1 MSRRRLGLRKRLAL
15 NIFSELYASTVREH
29 RLDTLFWECTLRCNL
44 SCRHCGSDCR
54 GDPGVAD
61 MPLADF
67 LKVLDEEVTPH
78 VDPADVLVIFSGG
91 EVLVRADL
99 EEAGAEV
106 TRRGYPWGMVTNG
119 MALTPERFG
128 RLLDAGLKSVSVSL
142 DGFERE
148 HNYIRGNPRSYDRAL
163 EAVRMIVREPS
174 LSYDVVTCVTG
185 AMVPQLEAFRDMLLS
200 EGVRHWRLFSI
211 FPMGRAK
218 NDPTLRMT
226 DAQFREMLAGGRGR
240 RAGSR
245 SAMPAKASWAVTRP
259 RSATISTNAPRVFR
273 WLRSVSTGPFRGA
286 RRSAPTTIRE
296 TSTGIGSGTCGRT
309 ASSRSATANGRAGAN
324 APIARCSATARAA
337 ACTCGATTANCS
349 TATTAGC
356 DRSEMVQIAPPDQVF
371 VVFARIG
378 LPVGHYVQPV
388 GNAGH
393 VAVHVVG
400 EQNPF
405 RGLFLPDECLERC
418 NVQGCNLRERLV
430 EQDEPGRAAQ
440 DDETFQNPLFP
451 ARQLPDAG
459 SAQGNELRKPPFQVF
474 PLQPEIAER
483 AFQPQPSGNER
494 MLRKVA
500 NLLFGKPSV
509 PFPVDA
515 H

>member
-1 MSRRRLGLRKRLAL
+1 MARRRPGLRKRLAL
-15 NIFSELYASTVREH
+15 NIFSDLYASTVAEH
-29 RLDTLFWECTLRCNL
+29 RLTTLFWECTLRCNL

-54 GDPGVAD
+54 VDPGVAD
-61 MPLADF
+61 MPLGDF

-78 VDPADVLVIFSGG
+78 VDPADVLIIFSGG

-226 DAQFREMLAGGRGR
+226 DAQFREMLEFIRRTRQEGRIEVSYACEGFLGGYEAEVRDHFYQCAAGVSVASIRVDGAISGCTSI
-240 RAGSR
+240 RANYHQGNIYR
-245 SAMPAKASWAVTRP
+245 DQFWDVWQNR
-259 RSATISTNAPRVFR
+259 F
-273 WLRSVSTGPFRGA
+273 GPFRDREWA
-286 RRSAPTTIRE
+286 RRGECADCRMFRYCQGGGMHLRGDDGE
-296 TSTGIGSGTCGRT
+296 LLYC
-309 ASSRSATANGRAGAN
+309 
-324 APIARCSATARAA
+324 
-337 ACTCGATTANCS
+337 
-349 TATTAGC
+349 
-356 DRSEMVQIAPPDQVF
+356 
-371 VVFARIG
+371 
-378 LPVGHYVQPV
+378 HY
-388 GNAGH
+388 
-393 VAVHVVG
+393 
-400 EQNPF
+400 
-405 RGLFLPDECLERC
+405 R
-418 NVQGCNLRERLV
+418 RL
-430 EQDEPGRAAQ
+430 
-440 DDETFQNPLFP
+440 
-451 ARQLPDAG
+451 
-459 SAQGNELRKPPFQVF
+459 
-474 PLQPEIAER
+474 
-483 AFQPQPSGNER
+483 
-494 MLRKVA
+494 
-500 NLLFGKPSV
+500 
-509 PFPVDA
+509 
-515 H
+515 